1 MDYKKFRDECRR
13 MQNLKNNDVNI
24 QKVYSDVNFFY
35 LERDC
40 QDYEDS
46 LKLAVALFEKNV
58 SQSGCAAEPDRL
70 RPEV

>member
-1 MDYKKFRDECRR
+1 MDYKKFRDDCRR

-24 QKVYSDVNFFY
+24 QKVYSDVNFLY

-46 LKLAVALFEKNV
+46 LKLADALFEKNV
-58 SQSGCAAEPDRL
+58 SQFSCAAEPDRL
-70 RPEV
+70 RPEE

>member
-24 QKVYSDVNFFY
+24 QKVYSDVNFLY

-46 LKLAVALFEKNV
+46 LKLADAIFEKNV
-58 SQSGCAAEPDRL
+58 SQFSCAVEPDRL
-70 RPEV
+70 RPKE

>member
-24 QKVYSDVNFFY
+24 QKVYSDVNFLY

-46 LKLAVALFEKNV
+46 LKLANVLFEKNV
-58 SQSGCAAEPDRL
+58 SQFGCAAEPDRL
-70 RPEV
+70 QPEV